1 MASASMDS
9 SGAGR
14 GSLKTYITGFV
25 LSVLLTVI
33 SFALVMGGGVPRS
46 AMVWG
51 ISSAGIVQIFIH
63 LHYFLHL
70 DASSAVRWNVMALLF
85 TLLIIFIFVGG
96 TVWVMYTL
104 NLRMMW

>member
-1 MASASMDS
+1 MKSASIDS
-9 SGAGR
+9 SGASK

-25 LSVLLTVI
+25 LSVVLTVI
-33 SFALVMGGGVPRS
+33 PFALVMGGGVPRS

-51 ISSAGIVQIFIH
+51 ICSAGIVQIFVH

-70 DASSAVRWNVMALLF
+70 DTSSAARWNVMALVF
-85 TLLIIFIFVGG
+85 SLLIIFIFVGG

-104 NLRMMW
+104 NSRMMW